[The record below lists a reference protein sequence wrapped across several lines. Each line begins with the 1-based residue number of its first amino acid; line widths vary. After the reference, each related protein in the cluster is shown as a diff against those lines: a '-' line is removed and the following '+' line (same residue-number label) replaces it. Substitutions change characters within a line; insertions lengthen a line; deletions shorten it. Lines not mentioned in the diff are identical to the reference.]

1 MDIVIIIGSGLCL
14 FVGSFLCISG
24 GIGLLRFPDFY
35 TRMHAVGVTDTL
47 GAGMILIGLM
57 ILSTDFLVF
66 AKLIIV
72 LLLTLLIGPTTSH
85 VLAKAALHN
94 GLTPKLSKKSLE
106 QSTFDQNS
114 VEETSH
120 RNLD

>member
-1 MDIVIIIGSGLCL
+1 MDIVIIIISGLCL
-14 FVGSFLCISG
+14 FVGSFLCVSG

-66 AKLIIV
+66 AKLVIV

-94 GLTPKLSKKSLE
+94 GLTPQLSKNDLE
-106 QSTFDQNS
+106 QGALAQISN
-114 VEETSH
+114 EEASSSKS
-120 RNLD
+120 